1 MVDLPWMRRRA
12 RNIFLFSVS
21 HALGRFKRPQ
31 ARQIAYPQG
40 RTPQR
45 KASAR
50 IARMRRDAN
59 VSY

>member
-1 MVDLPWMRRRA
+1 MRRRA

-59 VSY
+59 EGY